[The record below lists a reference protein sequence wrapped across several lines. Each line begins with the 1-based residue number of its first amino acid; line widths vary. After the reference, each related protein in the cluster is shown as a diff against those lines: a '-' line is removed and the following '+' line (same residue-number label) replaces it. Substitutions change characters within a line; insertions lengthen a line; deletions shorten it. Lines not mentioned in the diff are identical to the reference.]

1 VNELEL
7 LARLL
12 PFMAPVGGGLVM
24 AAGQD
29 DAAAWREPDGSFT
42 VATCDTSV
50 EQVHFDLE
58 RQEPEDVGWRAL
70 AYALG
75 DLAAKG
81 ATPTYGMVSLSMPR
95 VWADGTAEG
104 IYRGLSGLAREVGLK
119 LVGGD
124 TTAAAGPGALTLALL
139 GRTWTRPIPR
149 SAARAGWQIA
159 VTGALGGSSL
169 SVRRPRPLLQRGARL
184 AAAGYCSGDISD
196 GLLRELDKFSAAAG
210 VGARIQL
217 ESIPC
222 VEGVEPLQ
230 ALASGEEV
238 ELVSCGPTPI
248 PHGLVRVGELTAD
261 PAVVV
266 VDGRGEVL
274 EIAERGYDHFA

>member
-1 VNELEL
+1 
-7 LARLL
+7 
-12 PFMAPVGGGLVM
+12 
-24 AAGQD
+24 
-29 DAAAWREPDGSFT
+29 
-42 VATCDTSV
+42 
-50 EQVHFDLE
+50 
-58 RQEPEDVGWRAL
+58 
-70 AYALG
+70 
-75 DLAAKG
+75 
-81 ATPTYGMVSLSMPR
+81 
-95 VWADGTAEG
+95 
-104 IYRGLSGLAREVGLK
+104 VGLK

-124 TTAAAGPGALTLALL
+124 TTAAAGPAALTLALL
-139 GRTWTRPIPR
+139 GRTWTRPISR